1 MKKNFPEEI
10 KVVRG
15 ERFEEVAGGRE
26 WTYPFESE
34 LVTLLKKENPFE
46 QEYVYIESGEFYALF
61 TVYKMKLNI
70 FTFGK
75 FQCFL
80 KVKVIGFP
88 CSVSDAGYLTNNE
101 ELLFRYVEKMKGAK
115 LILNAPHPGNVK
127 NFAVGETLPTCVFY
141 NRFKSTEEYLDT
153 LRSGYRRRIRQAI
166 AACGEF
172 EVRQSLDRKEVYRLY
187 LNTYQKSDYKLERL
201 EAGFFENVD
210 GEILVFCKENEPRG
224 FVLLKIVDKK
234 LIFMLCGMDYRYETA
249 DLYYFMLYTIIEYGI
264 KHQCEVIDLGQ
275 TSEETKLKFGAVLEK
290 KYFYA
295 HHSNRLLNGLVNF
308 GKGLLAYKYS
318 FPKYRVFQEGT
329 NEGTTDK
336 TGV

>member
-26 WTYPFESE
+26 WPYPFEPE
-34 LVTLLKKENPFE
+34 LVNLLKKENPFE
-46 QEYVYIESGEFYALF
+46 QEYVYLEDGESFALF

-75 FQCFL
+75 L
-80 KVKVIGFP
+80 SWYLNVTVIGFP
-88 CSVSDAGYLTNNE
+88 CSVSDAGYLTNDE
-101 ELLFRYVEKMKGAK
+101 RLLFWYVEKMKGAK
-115 LILNAPHPGNVK
+115 LILNAPYLGSVK
-127 NFAVGETLPTCVFY
+127 RFAVGETLPTCVFY
-141 NRFKSTEEYLDT
+141 NRFESTEEYLAS
-153 LRSGYRRRIRQAI
+153 LRSGYRRRIRRAI
-166 AACGEF
+166 AACREF
-172 EVRQSLDRKEVYRLY
+172 EVRQSFDGKEVYPLY

-210 GEILVFCKENEPRG
+210 GEILVFCKENAPRG
-224 FVLLKIVDKK
+224 FVLLKTVGKK
-234 LIFMLCGMDYRYETA
+234 LIFLLCGMEYRYETA

-264 KHQCEVIDLGQ
+264 KHRCEVIDLGQ

-295 HHSNRLLNGLVNF
+295 HHSNRLLNGLVNL